1 MEPTRKR
8 GAQPGNQ
15 NALKHGFYS
24 RAFRQLEVSDLQS
37 VLAGLEGEIQA
48 MRIFTCRVLDLADG
62 VSDLK
67 TAIQMLYALGTATN
81 NTASLLKVHSKLAG
95 DGGMAEALSQAIREV
110 LEEKRKEGREQR
122 EAGSDKVSVTGDE

>member
-1 MEPTRKR
+1 METKRKR

-24 RAFRQLEVSDLQS
+24 RAFRQLEMSDLQS

-48 MRIFTCRVLDLADG
+48 MRIFTRRVLDLADG
-62 VSDLK
+62 VDDLK

-81 NTASLLKVHSKLAG
+81 NTASLLKVHSKLSG

-110 LEEKRKEGREQR
+110 LEEKRKEGRAQR
-122 EAGSDKVSVTGDE
+122 EASSDKQALGGDQ